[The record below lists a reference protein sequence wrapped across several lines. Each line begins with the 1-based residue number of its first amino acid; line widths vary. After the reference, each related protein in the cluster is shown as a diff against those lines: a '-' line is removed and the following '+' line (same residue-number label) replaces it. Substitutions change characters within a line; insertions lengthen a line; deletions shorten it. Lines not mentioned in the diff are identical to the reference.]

1 VNRHR
6 PGWRLGLI
14 DLRVLSHASGVPVPA
29 GVPTQSP
36 AAATPAVPR
45 SGAAFDASDVV
56 LHHGQA
62 APARIHKIA

>member
-14 DLRVLSHASGVPVPA
+14 DLRVLSRASGVPVQ
-29 GVPTQSP
+29 TQSP

-45 SGAAFDASDVV
+45 SGTAFDASDVD
-56 LHHGQA
+56 LQHGQA
-62 APARIHKIA
+62 ALARIHKIA